1 MHAGTTKLYF
11 KCQFY
16 SFMGV
21 FEKSWF
27 SEECMKTIAKK
38 IKIPIKLLLNII
50 LFVVAEKSYEV

>member
-1 MHAGTTKLYF
+1 
-11 KCQFY
+11 
-16 SFMGV
+16 MGV